1 MGMRIHFRERFHV
14 ALAAALLLGT
24 ALACKK
30 GTTTSTVRG
39 DAAPTF
45 KAGDNVDVLWN
56 GEWWQATVVSANTGP
71 SYKIHYVGWGNEWDE
86 EVGEERIRA
95 RTSTSRSK

>member
-1 MGMRIHFRERFHV
+1 MSRVAKERFSV

-30 GTTTSTVRG
+30 GTTTTVRG

-45 KAGDNVDVLWN
+45 KAGDAVDVLWN
-56 GEWWQATVVSANTGP
+56 GEWWQATVVTASPGP
-71 SYKIHYVGWGNEWDE
+71 EYKVHYVGWGNEWDE